1 MQPSWTTVGPA
12 GFSLLDARYISLALH
27 PTTGAPYVAYQDSDY
42 GQFFAVMTFEG
53 NHWSSVGQPMG
64 SGEVD
69 YVSLALHPTTGL
81 PYVAF
86 QYDRNTA
93 TVVTFDGFNWLQVGS
108 YFYTYF
114 PAYDVS
120 LALHPITGAP
130 YIAYSTDPYMGHS
143 AVMTFNGS
151 DWSYVSTEGFF
162 DAFSNWGDYLSL
174 ALHPTTGT
182 PFVAFKDI
190 RNSGKVTVVTFDNGA
205 WSSVGTVGD
214 YSGDSTTLALHPTTG
229 APYVAFVD
237 SANSYKAT
245 VITFNGS
252 DWSTVGTAGFSA
264 GGADWISLA
273 LHPTTGAPYVAFH
286 AELQNITV
294 MAFHNGAWSTVG
306 SAGFSA
312 IASGRISL
320 ALHPVTGEPFV
331 AFTDAANSNKA
342 TVMTFA

>member
-1 MQPSWTTVGPA
+1 M
-12 GFSLLDARYISLALH
+12 LDARYIS
-27 PTTGAPYVAYQDSDY
+27 
-42 GQFFAVMTFEG
+42 
-53 NHWSSVGQPMG
+53 
-64 SGEVD
+64 
-69 YVSLALHPTTGL
+69 
-81 PYVAF
+81 
-86 QYDRNTA
+86 
-93 TVVTFDGFNWLQVGS
+93 
-108 YFYTYF
+108 
-114 PAYDVS
+114 
-120 LALHPITGAP
+120 
-130 YIAYSTDPYMGHS
+130 
-143 AVMTFNGS
+143 
-151 DWSYVSTEGFF
+151 
-162 DAFSNWGDYLSL
+162 
-174 ALHPTTGT
+174 
-182 PFVAFKDI
+182 
-190 RNSGKVTVVTFDNGA
+190 
-205 WSSVGTVGD
+205 
-214 YSGDSTTLALHPTTG
+214 LALHPTTG

-331 AFTDAANSNKA
+331 AFTDAANSNKS
-342 TVMTFA
+342 TVMTVCGHW